1 MEQAKIRLKPKEDL
15 RIRWGHPW
23 IYDNEI
29 ASIEGSPEPGDA
41 VEIVDNRGLSVG
53 SAFFNP
59 HSKIRCRLYSRLTR
73 PADEAFFR
81 EEIRKAIERRRGFL
95 DPDKASARI
104 IFGEADGIPGL
115 VADSFVDSSG
125 RGRWLSIQFLSLGV
139 EKRKA
144 EILAAFAAEFPSAG
158 VIERSE
164 APVRAYEGLQP
175 ASGLLAGS
183 QPGEIWI
190 EENGL
195 RFGIDLIEGQ
205 KTGWFL
211 DQRANRAAAAR
222 FARNPVTGAG
232 RRVLD
237 CFSNA
242 GGFGLAAA
250 KAGANRVECVDSS
263 AAAVSSIASNA
274 LANGLADR
282 VEAVEANAFDHLRN
296 LERAHERFGLVI
308 LDPPAFAKNRASI
321 EGAHR
326 GYKDLNLRALK
337 LLEPGGTLV
346 SCSCSYWFDRER
358 FSRTIEEAAR
368 DAGRRL
374 RLIEE
379 RTQDLDH
386 PIVSGYQE
394 SRYLKC
400 NIYSAEAL

>member
-1 MEQAKIRLKPKEDL
+1 MQLPKVRLKPKEDL

-29 ASIEGSPEPGDA
+29 HDVEGEPEAGASVEVLDA
-41 VEIVDNRGLSVG
+41 RGQSVG

-59 HSKIRCRLYSRLTR
+59 NSKIRCRVYSKRIIE
-73 PADEAFFR
+73 ADEAFFR
-81 EEIRKAIERRRGFL
+81 EAIQRALAWRRGFL
-95 DPDKASARI
+95 DPETASARI
-104 IFGEADGIPGL
+104 VFGEADGIPGL
-115 VADSFVDSSG
+115 IADSFVDAASG
-125 RGRWLSIQFLSLGV
+125 GRWLSVQFLALGV
-139 EKRKA
+139 ERRKA
-144 EILAAFAAEFPSAG
+144 EILKAFAAEFPAKG
-158 VIERSE
+158 IIERSD
-164 APVRAYEGLQP
+164 APVRAFEGLGP
-175 ASGLLAGS
+175 SIGLLAGD
-183 QPGEIWI
+183 PPCELRIA
-190 EENGL
+190 ENSL
-195 RFGIDLIEGQ
+195 RFSIDLLEGQ
-205 KTGWFL
+205 KTGWYL
-211 DQRANRAAAAR
+211 DQRSNRAAAAR
-222 FARNPVTGAG
+222 HALDPATGKG

-250 KAGANRVECVDSS
+250 KAGASQVECVDSS
-263 AAAVSSIASNA
+263 PLAVAAIRANA
-274 LANGLADR
+274 EANGLADK
-282 VEAVEANAFDHLRN
+282 VTAVEANAFDRLRN
-296 LERAHERFGLVI
+296 LEREHERYGLVI

-346 SCSCSYWFDRER
+346 TCSCSYWFDRER
-358 FSRTIEEAAR
+358 FARTVEEAAR

-400 NIYSAEAL
+400 LIFEAT